1 MAEGTAAGPRPAR
14 AGTPAFVR
22 LSAALHLAGAAIC
35 LVAPRAWPY
44 VVATIVPDHLLLA
57 WGSLRPR
64 STLVGPNLRRLPAG
78 TADHEVALTFDD
90 GPDPRTTP
98 RVLDLLDRHR
108 ARATFFCV
116 GRKAERHPDLV
127 REIARRG
134 HRVENHSF
142 GHAWMFCCLSPD
154 AQARDIDRAQA
165 TLARLAGAVPRY
177 FRAPAGLRSPWLD
190 GVLRSRRLT
199 LVSWTRRGLDT
210 VHRNPGPVVRRL
222 TRGLA
227 AGDILVLHDGGGA
240 AGAESLPRL
249 LDALAAARLRS
260 VPLPDP
266 EPRGAAGAAA

>member
-1 MAEGTAAGPRPAR
+1 MADATG
-14 AGTPAFVR
+14 FVR
-22 LSAALHLAGAAIC
+22 LSAALHAAGAAVC

-57 WGSLRPR
+57 WGSLWPK
-64 STLVGPNLRRLPAG
+64 STLVGPNMTSLPGGSA
-78 TADHEVALTFDD
+78 AQRAVALTFDD

-134 HRVENHSF
+134 HRVENHSW
-142 GHAWMFCCLSPD
+142 GHAGMFCCFSPD
-154 AQARDIDRAQA
+154 AQGRDIDRAQA
-165 TLARLAGAVPRY
+165 TLARLAGATPRY

-190 GVLRSRRLT
+190 GVLRSRNLT
-199 LVSWTRRGLDT
+199 LVSWTRRGLDALSK
-210 VHRNPGPVVRRL
+210 NPGPVVRRL
-222 TRGLA
+222 TQGLA
-227 AGDILVLHDGGGA
+227 AGDILVLHDGGGG
-240 AGAESLPRL
+240 AGPEALPRL
-249 LDALAAARLRS
+249 LEALDAARLRS

-266 EPRGAAGAAA
+266 VPAGAAGAAA